1 MLVKTGRV
9 LVLASGM
16 VCMNDVMAGQDA
28 KSISKDK
35 LCDLGTAFEAVARD
49 SHAVSVLCVASRE
62 REDHI
67 RGIFTHGLGLS
78 LTIGVLVLWLCAVA
92 GLVSMTGMG
101 RYPANHATSPALQV
115 QAPPRW
121 MLGPFRSPPFPLR
134 SARPTHLQNL
144 RRRAGWHAAPT
155 GRWIDRSQQVTAT
168 PGSLQRVGSRL
179 PWHSTP
185 CSSPCLFCFPLHSI
199 LSVSIIQPFFHQGVP
214 IEADGIS
221 HFPLTWSPTTERQRR
236 PRGGSAETWN
246 HSSQSGRGNRGATQP
261 RNTSA
266 ASLTQQQGVPLS
278 LPQPRRKTLETL
290 STPRHHPPAKPTP
303 QNRARKDIAPLR
315 PAIPLVSPR
324 LVDTSIEH
332 K

>member
-1 MLVKTGRV
+1 MRSGHGVRGRRKGQPCRFC
-9 LVLASGM
+9 A
-16 VCMNDVMAGQDA
+16 VCG
-28 KSISKDK
+28 IP
-35 LCDLGTAFEAVARD
+35 R
-49 SHAVSVLCVASRE
+49 

-67 RGIFTHGLGLS
+67 RGIFTHARSGSVPDHWRFG
-78 LTIGVLVLWLCAVA
+78 AVVVRGGWA
-92 GLVSMTGMG
+92 GFDDGDGALPSQ
-101 RYPANHATSPALQV
+101 PCNFSSPAGSGPTAV
-115 QAPPRW
+115 D
-121 MLGPFRSPPFPLR
+121 LGPFRSPPFPLR

-246 HSSQSGRGNRGATQP
+246 HSSQSGRGNRGQHSPEIRA
-261 RNTSA
+261 
-266 ASLTQQQGVPLS
+266 
-278 LPQPRRKTLETL
+278 
-290 STPRHHPPAKPTP
+290 PP
-303 QNRARKDIAPLR
+303 
-315 PAIPLVSPR
+315 V
-324 LVDTSIEH
+324 
-332 K
+332 